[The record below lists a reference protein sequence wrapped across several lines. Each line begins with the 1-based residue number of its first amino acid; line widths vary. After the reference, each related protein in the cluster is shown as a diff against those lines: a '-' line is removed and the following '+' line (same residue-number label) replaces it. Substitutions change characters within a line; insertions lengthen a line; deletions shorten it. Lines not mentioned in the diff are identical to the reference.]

1 MQMEKITKMRK
12 FQPRISTLV
21 AVLWLALLILPVG
34 LFLTAPQSAHAQS
47 KSYHMGQYNSDITVN
62 PDGSLDVTETL
73 VYVYDTGSFH
83 RGTRTIDLSKVNS
96 ITGVKVTELKDD
108 ANSQPL
114 AYRETSYDPDG
125 SISGVPGTFG
135 TETNGSK
142 LNIRWVYNY
151 TSSGTRVFTVSYHAA
166 GAVRVYSDRDVVDWY
181 AVPQNWGSPI
191 NASRVQLTTPANAN
205 NLLATTSK
213 PQAETSKQG
222 NSVVWTTSSNLDS
235 GFEVGAQ
242 LPAGVLQATAPSWQA
257 GVDTRDNVQPVL
269 DIGLFVLGVIIAILG
284 VLLAIIHWYSK
295 GRDKPVKLTSDYL
308 TEPPSDLPPGLVGTL
323 VDESAD
329 VRDVI
334 ATVVDQGRKGNLTMR
349 ETGQGGILSG
359 KDFEYAQ
366 TGNKVSYRF
375 EEMTLQALFKHG
387 NPVQLS
393 GLKNTFYSDLPPIYD
408 EMYRSLVALKY
419 FPENPKSVRARNVAG
434 GVGLLIL
441 AGLVFFA
448 SFTIGDLISPWLIV
462 PAIGLA
468 IAGIAWLAIAGAMP
482 RKTDFG
488 SEQAEKWR
496 AFSRYLQEMQRYTNV
511 QAAADKFQQYLP
523 YAVAMGIER
532 QLINQFNSVPSA
544 MPGWYAPYGYYPYGY
559 FPLGV
564 PLGQQTASVGGAS
577 GGGGMP
583 QFDPGGAIQGMSNSL
598 GSAMQGMS
606 DSFTSM
612 VNSASSIMTSAPS
625 SSGSGGGGWGGGGG
639 SFGGGGGGGG
649 GGGAD

>member
-1 MQMEKITKMRK
+1 MQMEKITKMRRS
-12 FQPRISTLV
+12 QPRISALV
-21 AVLWLALLILPVG
+21 ALLWLALLALPSG
-34 LFLTAPQSAHAQS
+34 LFLVVPQGVHAQS

-73 VYVYDTGSFH
+73 AYVYDSGSFH
-83 RGTRTIDLSKVNS
+83 RGTRTIELSKVDS
-96 ITGVKVTELKDD
+96 ISGVKVTELKDD
-108 ANSQPL
+108 SNSQPV
-114 AYRETSYDPDG
+114 AYRQTSYDPDG

-135 TETNGSK
+135 TEISGNK
-142 LNIRWVYNY
+142 LNIRWVYDY

-191 NASRVQLTTPANAN
+191 NASRVQLTTPTSAN
-205 NLLATTSK
+205 NLLKTTSK

-235 GFEVGAQ
+235 GFEIGAQ
-242 LPAGVLQATAPSWQA
+242 LPLGALQATAPGWQA
-257 GVDTRDNVQPVL
+257 GVDTRDKIQPIL
-269 DIGLFVLGVIIAILG
+269 DIVLFVLGVLIAILG
-284 VLLAIIHWYSK
+284 VLLAIMRWYSK

-308 TEPPSDLPPGLVGTL
+308 TEPPSNLPPGLVGTL
-323 VDESAD
+323 IDESAD

-349 ETGQGGILSG
+349 ETAQGGILPG

-366 TGNKVSYRF
+366 TGNKVDYRF

-408 EMYRSLVALKY
+408 EMYRSLIALNY

-441 AGLVFFA
+441 AGLTFFA
-448 SFTIGDLISPWLIV
+448 TFTVGDLISPWLIV

-468 IAGIAWLAIAGAMP
+468 IAGVAWLAIAGAMP

-559 FPLGV
+559 FPMGMPV
-564 PLGQQTASVGGAS
+564 GQQTATVSGG

-583 QFDPGGAIQGMSNSL
+583 QFDPSGAMQGMSNSL

-625 SSGSGGGGWGGGGG
+625 SSSGGGGWGGGGG